1 MNEIDFHENLKQCAI
16 CSYGKNLMLPANYQ
30 ATNNYVN
37 LKSGFSS
44 SVIRNGEN
52 VIVAYRG
59 SDEWSAKDIGAD
71 LKMGILSKIPS
82 QAWDAVSVYMK
93 VRQQFPNAR
102 IYLTGHSLGGSLAQI
117 VGALFDVNT
126 VTFNA
131 YGTKDLIKPN
141 YTIYPDKI
149 TNYVNLDD
157 YKVMIDNTENQI
169 GTCYSIGTRIGSK
182 KIHDAESMLSLEKRK
197 KFDQQY
203 YAKPRRYK
211 MNAPKEVHTGN
222 DVCPGVYPVSGY
234 TREDGTHV
242 NGYTRECYIHGQN
255 TVKSYLGKTLNEMT
269 KEEIDE
275 LVADNI

>member
-16 CSYGKNLMLPANYQ
+16 YSYGKNLTLPANYQ

-37 LKSGFSS
+37 PKSGFSS

-52 VIVAYRG
+52 VIIAYRG
-59 SDEWSAKDIGAD
+59 TDELKDLAESDRQMFLGNLPK
-71 LKMGILSKIPS
+71 

-93 VRQQFPNAR
+93 VRQQFPNAK

-182 KIHDAESMLSLEKRK
+182 KI
-197 KFDQQY
+197 
-203 YAKPRRYK
+203 
-211 MNAPKEVHTGN
+211 T
-222 DVCPGVYPVSGY
+222 
-234 TREDGTHV
+234 T
-242 NGYTRECYIHGQN
+242 QN
-255 TVKSYLGKTLNEMT
+255 LCCR
-269 KEEIDE
+269 
-275 LVADNI
+275 